1 MCLQGSSKDFEVLHN
16 NNYNEEQENSVL
28 GLKLVVFLWNVFIVL
43 HKVMKPVAHHSS
55 NLPSSFRTQSWT
67 EH

>member
-16 NNYNEEQENSVL
+16 NNDEEQENSVL
-28 GLKLVVFLWNVFIVL
+28 GLKLVVFLWNVLIVL

-55 NLPSSFRTQSWT
+55 NLPSSFRAQSWT